1 MKNSVYD
8 IVTDAIL
15 AQIEQGVI
23 PWHKPWATVKPY
35 NFKTGKEYRGVNPIL
50 LSGATD
56 PRFLTFNQAKE
67 LGGNVKKGAKSHIVV
82 FWSPLSVKTVKDE
95 ESGEELVDSKS
106 LGKFVLK
113 YYRVFCASDIEGIDF
128 GPLPVPVK
136 EFNPIDAAEQVWND
150 YKNRPAFVMGG
161 NKACYYPSR
170 DQIQMPLKE
179 VFESPE
185 EYYST
190 LFHEMGHSTG
200 HPTRLNRKGIAEF
213 NGFGTHTYSYEELVA
228 EMTAAFLCT
237 HVGIENT
244 IQNSASYIKGWASK
258 LKEDTKM
265 IVLAASQAQ
274 KASDLILGVN
284 KGGAE

>member
-1 MKNSVYD
+1 MNIYE
-8 IVTDAIL
+8 IVTNLIL

-35 NFKTGKEYRGVNPIL
+35 NHKTGKEYRGVNPML
-50 LSGATD
+50 LAGATD

-82 FWSPLSVKTVKDE
+82 FWSPIVKTKDAVKE
-95 ESGEELVDSKS
+95 EEELIDPKAIERYC
-106 LGKFVLK
+106 LK
-113 YYRVFCASDIEGIDF
+113 YYRVFCANDIEGIDF
-128 GPLPVPVK
+128 GPLPVSGNK
-136 EFNPIDAAEQVWND
+136 FNPIDAAERVWNN
-150 YKNRPAFVMGG
+150 YPNRPAFVMGG
-161 NKACYYPSR
+161 NKACYYPSK
-170 DQIQMPLKE
+170 DEIQMPLKE
-179 VFESPE
+179 VFESSE

-200 HPTRLNRKGIAEF
+200 HPSRLNRKGIAEF

-274 KASDLILGVN
+274 KASDLILGID
-284 KGGAE
+284 KGGC